1 MFAPWTKL
9 LNPFCDATLLCMMR
23 RWLKH
28 LRIAALLAVPMT
40 ASSPF
45 AKTDTAW
52 TPTVPPGW
60 DKVAPLDLFGTG
72 DFGFRAS
79 QVDGYMEATGDFD
92 GDGRPDLA
100 EVYLNRHTG
109 NHAVFITLN
118 ARAVARVYKV
128 IEAPANL
135 LVRIG
140 ISRAV
145 PGEYRNACWKNKEA
159 KGNTCTPATFHMKY
173 DGLAYFTFE
182 AASQL
187 VYWDGRGFV
196 DEAVSD

>member
-1 MFAPWTKL
+1 MHVCMHVRAL
-9 LNPFCDATLLCMMR
+9 LNPICDGTLVVMMR
-23 RWLKH
+23 RLLKH
-28 LRIAALLAVPMT
+28 LRVAALFAVPFTGLT
-40 ASSPF
+40 AALP
-45 AKTDTAW
+45 ALALTDTTW
-52 TPTVPPGW
+52 TPIVPPGW
-60 DKVAPLDLFGTG
+60 EKVVPFDLLGTG

-79 QVDGYMEATGDFD
+79 QVDGYMEARGDFD

-109 NHAVFITLN
+109 KHAVFITLN

-140 ISRAV
+140 ISRTV
-145 PGEYRNACWKNKEA
+145 PGEYRN
-159 KGNTCTPATFHMKY
+159 GPATIKTKY
-173 DGLAYFTFE
+173 DGLAYFSFD

>member
-1 MFAPWTKL
+1 MHVCMHVRAL
-9 LNPFCDATLLCMMR
+9 LNPICDGTLLLMMR

-28 LRIAALLAVPMT
+28 LRIAVPLIALSA
-40 ASSPF
+40 AAPF
-45 AKTDTAW
+45 AAPPTFAVTSTAW

-60 DKVAPLDLFGTG
+60 DKVSKFDLLGTG
-72 DFGFRAS
+72 DFGFRATL
-79 QVDGYMEATGDFD
+79 VDGYMEASGDFD
-92 GDGRPDLA
+92 GDGRTDVA

-109 NHAVFITLN
+109 KHAVFITLN

-140 ISRAV
+140 ISRTV
-145 PGEYRNACWKNKEA
+145 PGEYRNGPIAFK
-159 KGNTCTPATFHMKY
+159 TKY

-196 DEAVSD
+196 DESVAD

>member
-1 MFAPWTKL
+1 MHVHALP
-9 LNPFCDATLLCMMR
+9 NPIRDATLLHMMR
-23 RWLKH
+23 RLLKH
-28 LRIAALLAVPMT
+28 LRVAALLAAPLLGLST
-40 ASSPF
+40 APPAF
-45 AKTDTAW
+45 ALTETTW
-52 TPTVPPGW
+52 TPIVPPGW
-60 DKVAPLDLFGTG
+60 DKVVPFDLLGTG

-79 QVDGYMEATGDFD
+79 QVDGYMEAGGDFD
-92 GDGRPDLA
+92 GDGRPDRA

-109 NHAVFITLN
+109 KHAVFITLN

-145 PGEYRNACWKNKEA
+145 PGEYRNACASGK
-159 KGNTCTPATFHMKY
+159 TCTPATFTTKH

-182 AASQL
+182 SAAQV

-196 DEAVSD
+196 DERVGD